1 MQQTEP
7 PREPSA
13 MSRRKAIAYAI
24 GLPLSLLGLIFLPAG
39 TIAWR
44 PGWIFL
50 AVLILG
56 FGASGLV
63 LAWVNPVIYRAHEWH
78 EPLDGLALVLRQRT
92 NHVPDR
98 IRIHHGLCVAVMRT
112 GDR

>member
-1 MQQTEP
+1 MEQTET

-13 MSRRKAIAYAI
+13 MSRSTAIAYAI

-56 FGASGLV
+56 FGASALV
-63 LAWVNPVIYRAHEWH
+63 LARVNP
-78 EPLDGLALVLRQRT
+78 
-92 NHVPDR
+92 
-98 IRIHHGLCVAVMRT
+98 
-112 GDR
+112 